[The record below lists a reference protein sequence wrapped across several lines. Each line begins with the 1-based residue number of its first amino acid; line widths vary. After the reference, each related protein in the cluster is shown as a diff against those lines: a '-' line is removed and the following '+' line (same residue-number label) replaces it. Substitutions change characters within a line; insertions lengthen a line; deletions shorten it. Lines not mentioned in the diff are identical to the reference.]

1 MKKYDLKKL
10 NESELKSKL
19 DELKSEYLDKK
30 FKIYN
35 NSHTDTSV
43 LVKLRRDAAR
53 IYTVLNERKG
63 HE

>member
-43 LVKLRRDAAR
+43 LVKLRRDTAR

>member
-43 LVKLRRDAAR
+43 LVKLRRDTAR
-53 IYTVLNERKG
+53 IYTV
-63 HE
+63 